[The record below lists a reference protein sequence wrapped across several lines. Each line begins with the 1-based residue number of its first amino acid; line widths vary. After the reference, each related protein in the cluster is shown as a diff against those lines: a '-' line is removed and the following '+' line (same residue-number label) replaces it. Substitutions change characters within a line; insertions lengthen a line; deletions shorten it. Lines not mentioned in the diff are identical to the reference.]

1 VTALR
6 RSGGYVFN
14 GFIRDISEKLA
25 AEEQYRQAQK
35 MEAIGQLTG
44 GIAHD
49 FNNMLTVITGTIEI
63 LSEALSE
70 DSGLK
75 EITQLI
81 SAAAD
86 RGAELTAQL
95 LAFAR
100 KQPLQPRDVAIN
112 ELVLETA
119 KLMRPT
125 LGEQIEIN
133 CELDDVG
140 PAFVDP
146 GQLSSALLNLAI
158 NARDAM
164 PNGGKLTLETQNAVF
179 DESDAGPDGDMLPGN
194 YVMIAFSDTG
204 VGIPKAIRDKIFE
217 PFFSTKEAGK
227 GTGLG
232 LSMVY
237 GFVKQSKGQ
246 VKIYS
251 EEGHGSTFRIYLPR
265 AAVDPSAEP
274 VEIGPEAR
282 VAGGNETI
290 LVVEDE
296 ALVRTH
302 VTNQLHSLGYR
313 TISAAN
319 ATEALA
325 IVDSGGTFDLLFT
338 DVIMPGPM
346 NGSQLAEAL
355 VKRGAT
361 PKVLFTSGYP
371 ENAIVHHGRL
381 DPGVLLLI
389 KPYRR
394 AALAWMLRAALG
406 VSPAHFGNRDKI
418 SSGISPAKAEP

>member
-1 VTALR
+1 MTALR

-232 LSMVY
+232 LS
-237 GFVKQSKGQ
+237 
-246 VKIYS
+246 
-251 EEGHGSTFRIYLPR
+251 
-265 AAVDPSAEP
+265 
-274 VEIGPEAR
+274 
-282 VAGGNETI
+282 
-290 LVVEDE
+290 
-296 ALVRTH
+296 LVR
-302 VTNQLHSLGYR
+302 QIARLHGLWVRQAIEGAGQDLQRGRTRIDIQNLFAARRGRSLGGAR
-313 TISAAN
+313 RN
-319 ATEALA
+319 RPGG
-325 IVDSGGTFDLLFT
+325 SG
-338 DVIMPGPM
+338 
-346 NGSQLAEAL
+346 
-355 VKRGAT
+355 RG
-361 PKVLFTSGYP
+361 
-371 ENAIVHHGRL
+371 
-381 DPGVLLLI
+381 
-389 KPYRR
+389 
-394 AALAWMLRAALG
+394 W
-406 VSPAHFGNRDKI
+406 
-418 SSGISPAKAEP
+418 